1 MTQKQ
6 VLLHAAKRV
15 ATAMM
20 LLALIGTAGCMTG
33 RERVVSPA
41 RSDVTS
47 MTYSTIAF
55 RSTRIEQADAGHWK
69 VTGNL
74 TLRGTTRPVLLDV
87 ESSRV
92 EGTRASAHV
101 STTIDRRDFGMTY
114 AGFAVGKQI
123 GITIDAI
130 GFRTLAD
137 APPR

>member
-47 MTYSTIAF
+47 MTDSTIASATSECDAHVRCADFRDVASYSTIAF

-114 AGFAVGKQI
+114 AG
-123 GITIDAI
+123 
-130 GFRTLAD
+130 
-137 APPR
+137 